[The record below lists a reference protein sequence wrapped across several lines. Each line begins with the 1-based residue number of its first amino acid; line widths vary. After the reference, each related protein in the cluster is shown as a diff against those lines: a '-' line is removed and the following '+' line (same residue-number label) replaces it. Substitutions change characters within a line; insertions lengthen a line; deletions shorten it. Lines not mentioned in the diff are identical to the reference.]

1 MSLVLVAVVGVL
13 AGTGTFLVIQRSLSR
28 IILGVG
34 LLANAVN
41 LLILI
46 TGGPS
51 GGAPIAGRADDPA
64 DPLPQAFVLT
74 AIVIGLAVVAFLLAL
89 AWRAWTIDGE
99 DDVDD
104 DVEDRMLA
112 RQAARQA
119 ARRTAE
125 ESSTAADWEA
135 P

>member
-41 LLILI
+41 LLILV

-51 GGAPIAGRADDPA
+51 GGAPIAGRPGEPA

-119 ARRTAE
+119 AQER
-125 ESSTAADWEA
+125 STDAADWEA